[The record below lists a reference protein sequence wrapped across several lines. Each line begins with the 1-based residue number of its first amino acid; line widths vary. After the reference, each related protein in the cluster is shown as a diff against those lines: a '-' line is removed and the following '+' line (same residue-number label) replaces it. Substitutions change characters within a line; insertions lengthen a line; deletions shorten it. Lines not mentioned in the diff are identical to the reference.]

1 MAKFILNKLIRDKL
15 RGEYEKMN
23 QKAKYRTLSQ
33 TEFAEALKQKLIEE
47 ANEINVSDR
56 QSIIGEVADVYQ
68 VLEDM
73 LAANNI
79 SVEEVQNTKNAKFA
93 KKGGFAEG
101 TYIETLELFD
111 NDDWNDYY
119 RKHPD
124 LYKEIDT

>member
-23 QKAKYRTLSQ
+23 QKAEYRTLSKA
-33 TEFAEALKQKLIEE
+33 EFAAALKQKLIEE
-47 ANEINVSDR
+47 ANEIDVSDR

-79 SVEEVQNTKNAKFA
+79 SVEEVQNIKNAKFA

-101 TYIETLELFD
+101 TYIETLELSD

-124 LYKEIDT
+124 LYKEIGT

>member
-1 MAKFILNKLIRDKL
+1 
-15 RGEYEKMN
+15 MN
-23 QKAKYRTLSQ
+23 QKAEYRALSP
-33 TEFAEALKQKLIEE
+33 TEFAAALKQKLIEE
-47 ANEINVSDR
+47 ANEIDVSDR

-101 TYIETLELFD
+101 TYIETLELSD

-119 RKHPD
+119 RKHPN

>member
-23 QKAKYRTLSQ
+23 QKAEYRALSP

-47 ANEINVSDR
+47 ANEIDVSDR

-101 TYIETLELFD
+101 TYIETLELSD

>member
-23 QKAKYRTLSQ
+23 QKAEYRALSKA
-33 TEFAEALKQKLIEE
+33 EFAAALKQKLIEE
-47 ANEINVSDR
+47 ANEIDVSDR

-68 VLEDM
+68 VLEDI
-73 LAANNI
+73 LAANDI
-79 SVEEVQNTKNAKFA
+79 SVEEVQNAKHA
-93 KKGGFAEG
+93 KYMKKGGFAEG
-101 TYIETLELFD
+101 TYIETLELSD